1 MSRLIQYFASRF
13 PIDNLNV
20 RAMLE
25 KKEVPLHSMSWGYYT
40 GGLTLFFFI
49 VQFLTGLLLLFY
61 YQPTVSDASL
71 SVEYL
76 ENFVSGGALIR
87 NMHAWAASG
96 MILCLMVHFVATFAM
111 KAFAPPRE
119 FTWLTGVLLLFITF
133 SFGFTGYL
141 LPWNQVSVN
150 ATKVVFQS
158 IESIG
163 HYLPGILSSW
173 PHVLKE
179 TFQGGSS
186 VGQATLL
193 RFYAVHVVLLPLM
206 CIALLAFHL
215 ICVQLH
221 GMSQGIDKES
231 QRTEKFFPV
240 FFVKDLSLWSVM
252 FWLLFTISLTIPVE
266 SFLPFPLLAPFNA
279 LGSTPAG
286 IKPEWYFYF
295 VYYPLELLPFGFVL
309 IIGLIAVVLLLATP
323 WLFKN
328 TSRRTLRILSAIA
341 SAYLIASTVF
351 GEQIY
356 HLIKGQ

>member
-1 MSRLIQYFASRF
+1 MSRLIRYFASRF
-13 PIDNLNV
+13 PIDNLNA

-25 KKEVPLHSMSWGYYT
+25 KKEVPLHSMTWGYYT

-61 YQPTVSDASL
+61 YQPTVSDANL
-71 SVEYL
+71 SVEYID
-76 ENFVSGGALIR
+76 NFVSGGALIR

-96 MILCLMVHFVATFAM
+96 MILCLMVHLSATFAM

-119 FTWLTGVLLLFITF
+119 FTWLTGALLLFVTF

-158 IESIG
+158 IETIG
-163 HYLPGILSSW
+163 QYLPGLISSW

-193 RFYAVHVVLLPLM
+193 RFYALHVVLLPLVS
-206 CIALLAFHL
+206 IGLLAFHVV
-215 ICVQLH
+215 CVQLH

-231 QRTEKFFPV
+231 QRSEKFFPI
-240 FFVKDLSLWSVM
+240 FFIKDLSFWSVV
-252 FWLLFTISLTIPVE
+252 FWVLFAISLSIPFE
-266 SFLPFPLLAPFNA
+266 SFVPFPLLAPYNA

-295 VYYPLELLPFGFVL
+295 VYYPLELLPFWLVL
-309 IIGLIAVVLLLATP
+309 VVGIAAVAVLLLTP

-328 TSRRTLRILSAIA
+328 TSRRTLRILSTIA

-356 HLIKGQ
+356 QLIKGQ